1 MGPSVENATDGGSVG
16 VPPWAVRTGAERAR
30 ARSGECSL
38 MGARGAETRAC
49 VGVRATGLGS
59 WKQEE
64 AGCMTLGLGLGAGGR
79 RGVSGLGPNG
89 GGGEHGRARPA

>member
-1 MGPSVENATDGGSVG
+1 
-16 VPPWAVRTGAERAR
+16 
-30 ARSGECSL
+30 

-64 AGCMTLGLGLGAGGR
+64 AGRKQDARARAQAQGELGAGGR
-79 RGVSGLGPNG
+79 RGVSGLGPDG
-89 GGGEHGRARPA
+89 GGGEHGRARAA